1 MKPMFVRGGAALA
14 LAALAALVPTAAH
27 ATSGAGTAAHAT
39 SGAAVRTGAATA
51 AVAQETQRFTGSAYE
66 NSPKKAKREA
76 ETQAR
81 HGALLSGFLNEQCVL
96 LFAES
101 YRLAPGYY
109 GANAAISCTR

>member
-1 MKPMFVRGGAALA
+1 MTSMFVRGAAALV
-14 LAALAALVPTAAH
+14 LAGLAALVPTAAH
-27 ATSGAGTAAHAT
+27 ATTATTATTGT
-39 SGAAVRTGAATA
+39 RTGAATA

-81 HGALLSGFLNEQCVL
+81 HSALLSGFLNEQCVL

>member
-1 MKPMFVRGGAALA
+1 MTSMFVRGGAALA
-14 LAALAALVPTAAH
+14 LAGLAALVPTAAH
-27 ATSGAGTAAHAT
+27 ATADTAT
-39 SGAAVRTGAATA
+39 RTA

>member
-1 MKPMFVRGGAALA
+1 MTSMFVRGAAALV
-14 LAALAALVPTAAH
+14 LAGLAALVPTAAY
-27 ATSGAGTAAHAT
+27 ATTATTTATTGT
-39 SGAAVRTGAATA
+39 RTGAATA
-51 AVAQETQRFTGSAYE
+51 AVAEETQRFTGSAYE

-76 ETQAR
+76 EAQAR
-81 HGALLSGFLNEQCVL
+81 HSALLSGFLNEQCVL